1 METLEKQL
9 EEEQQKV
16 HVKESPARPA
26 TGRLPWRPEEGSF
39 DWSYWGRDEGWIV
52 ELKKGK

>member
-16 HVKESPARPA
+16 HVTESPARPA
-26 TGRLPWRPEEGSF
+26 TGRLPRRPVEGSY
-39 DWSYWGRDEGWIV
+39 DWPYWWRGEGWIV
-52 ELKKGK
+52 ELNNEK